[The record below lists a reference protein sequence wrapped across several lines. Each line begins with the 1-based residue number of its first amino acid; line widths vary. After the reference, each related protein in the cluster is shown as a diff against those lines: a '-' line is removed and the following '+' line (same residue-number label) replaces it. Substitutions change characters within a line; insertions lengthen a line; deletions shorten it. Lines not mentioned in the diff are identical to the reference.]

1 MRPLR
6 VSLSNAWEVIELKCT
21 EIGPDTSL
29 LGVLGENI
37 KYTLS
42 PKIHNFAFERL
53 GIRAVYVT
61 FDVSRDRFQ
70 RAFPGLLEFT
80 YGLNVTIP
88 YKEAVMPFLDSLSP
102 EAEKVGAVNTIHGVR
117 GYNTDYLAVNGLVS
131 VVERG
136 TALSRGAGGAAK
148 AAAFAL
154 GELGFEIIVQ
164 NRTETRGME
173 LVSRLREEGI
183 SASFSRACQGEYNV
197 VVNTIP
203 EPEAVPLECVRGKMA
218 VEFVYKEETPF
229 LRRARE
235 LGMRVVDGLQI
246 LVRQAMEA
254 EKIWFGK
261 SLNDIEVVNFLNAGK

>member
-1 MRPLR
+1 MR
-6 VSLSNAWEVIELKCT
+6 VSPSSVWGVIELKCL

-37 KYTLS
+37 RYTLS
-42 PKIHNFAFERL
+42 PRIHNFAFERL

-61 FDVSRDRFQ
+61 FDVPRERFQ

-88 YKEAVMPFLDSLSP
+88 YKEDVIPFLDSLAP
-102 EAEKVGAVNTIHGVR
+102 EAEKVGAVNTIHARR
-117 GYNTDYLAVNGLVS
+117 GYNTDYLAVKGLITG
-131 VVERG
+131 VEKG
-136 TALSRGAGGAAK
+136 SALILGAGGAAK
-148 AAAFAL
+148 AASFAL
-154 GELGFEIIVQ
+154 GELGFDIIVQ
-164 NRTETRGME
+164 NRTENRGRE

-183 SASFSRACQGEYNV
+183 SARFSGSCQGEYNV

-203 EPEAVPLECVRGKMA
+203 DPGAVPLECVRGKLAM
-218 VEFVYKEETPF
+218 EFVYKEETPF

-235 LGMRVVDGLQI
+235 MGMAVVDGLQI